1 MISRVEITLAG
12 IKRFVPEVNVRF
24 WESLGWERV
33 VEKAA
38 ELKTPQSNLQ
48 KEKTNA
54 KIRKSS

>member
-1 MISRVEITLAG
+1 MIERVEITQSG
-12 IKRFVPEVNVRF
+12 VKRSVPEVNVRF

-33 VEKAA
+33 VEKTA
-38 ELKTPQSNLQ
+38 ELKTPQSNPQ